1 MSKTHRS
8 VCRSGNNNILPA
20 VSSNNS
26 AVITDN
32 STSIHNRRIARSSN
46 WRGSTS
52 GVDEDSDGGG
62 GVNRPS
68 RTIPSKKR
76 NVQGDTVV
84 QNPSNLSRS
93 PHKFRDANEGS
104 RQDGSPIPGKGRLQ
118 SSQHSPAGR
127 VTSFQSRNNNYSSC
141 TGFGTTGTGNSGLGH
156 SPRGSSFSNSVCR
169 GGSRRGSRARPRSS
183 SSSSV
188 QHPSPSRSDA
198 VPNLPSQ
205 EKNANIPTPRYT
217 RTTNASPSP
226 VGLDKVENDEGCS
239 TPTALEECPFASSAK
254 ASVTVRAA
262 GETLVNQGG
271 EDVVDDGLLALDSE
285 TKVEDA
291 LLVGPEILPAVISSV
306 ASEGQAQDD
315 DEEKAIGVSPD
326 GRFLKFEE
334 EIGRG
339 SFKTVYRGLDTQT
352 GVAVAWCE
360 LQEKKL
366 NKTERLRFREEAEML
381 KGLQHPNIVRFY
393 DYWEVT
399 LTKRKYIVLVT
410 ELMTSGTLKT
420 YLRRFKKINPKVLK
434 SWCRQILKGLSF
446 LHSRSPPIIHRDLK
460 CDNIFITGT
469 TGSVKIGD
477 LGLATLKNRSFA
489 KSVIGTPEFMAPEMY
504 EEHYDESVD
513 VYAFGMCMLEMA
525 TSEYPYSECTG
536 PAQIYKKVISGVKPQ
551 SFEKVENPEIRD
563 IIEHCI
569 RLKREERPGIKD
581 LLNNEFFAEDC
592 GLRVELVSREEA
604 VASVASKVEFRL
616 RVLDPKKRSNKHKE
630 NEAIQFDF
638 DIINDNADEVSQE
651 MANSGL
657 IMEEDARV
665 VAKLIK
671 AQIQS
676 LTKEREERRQL
687 ASGQFHPLDAEVGEF
702 RDQQRDLTTGS
713 EFSPDSGYVT
723 VHQTDQISMSMQA
736 GNQQTSIVT
745 EITYL
750 PETSN
755 VVIAP
760 QRMESIQITEND
772 EQHVELGD
780 VSHSSVQQSLMQ
792 SHIAPQIPQ
801 PQSQPHSQLQTPNT
815 LSQSQSTGQIPM
827 QPLSQ
832 VHMQQLTP
840 LQIQPQT
847 QDQTQ
852 DQIQDQVSAGQYE
865 TMLENQHESSLRPFS
880 DPQQELLIS
889 DVLPQ
894 SDLKEHS
901 QMSADLKTEH
911 HGDLSSLP
919 HTVVST
925 QPQGLTQTTLLP
937 QLTSEDQIKLQSALE
952 LQPQTSQ
959 NQPQL
964 LPSLHETVNQTEL
977 QEKDGFRNVCHES
990 DVKLGASSDS
1000 QPQISSR
1007 NDQLLSH
1014 EACHV
1019 ISAPVGQ
1026 DIPTT
1031 ESHHQSYDTLSKD
1044 TENLQQ
1050 SRLTQVTVPL
1060 EQVQETMV
1068 KEEQHSDQLQPV
1080 YNTVTLAPS
1089 SSNVSHPTQVF
1100 HQASQIL
1107 PVGTVGSVNGVS
1119 GGYVGTFTPVFH
1131 PSGGTYVQATLRSP
1145 APQQQLYVATSLHQ
1159 TSAPVMLTQSSQS
1172 GQNALLEMTGTA
1184 TAPSL
1189 LQTMFPVPT
1198 LDGNLVVGP
1207 GAHGGMVL
1215 VQPAVPTQPHLRA
1228 QDSEAGQTGGEQSI
1242 NTVAADNVSC
1252 ASVQVCGATAGA
1264 ENVALASAQ
1273 PSSMLSSACGPP
1285 CVQMVQ
1291 TVGPQPQFFL
1301 VQQNSAYLVSDVG
1314 KVPKVAQYQSP
1325 SLTPIQ
1331 TPVPPSTPVPAS
1343 NTITPVFPDS
1353 THLSGQFQVN
1363 QGSPYLTPANCPQSA
1378 EAQGQ
1383 QLSSALKYH
1392 YDSPSLHQHPTS
1404 IPPVHI
1410 YTPSPESVDL
1420 QSVNREVNISRGLD
1434 VVCDTEPNR
1443 CLSIREDLKQAPVE
1457 NGSVSEIKLSNT
1469 GTSTPY
1475 GVGSEASSRRAS
1487 VDQDPIVLKCSA
1499 SPQLVESSEV
1509 GDHPTHSSQ
1518 TTVDS
1523 GVLSRADSTASDPA
1537 EALSSS
1543 IIAAAGGLGLV
1554 PETATE
1560 RRNRRTNQRKR
1571 NKAANDRG
1579 NRLTVLSI
1587 NHDGTNSSSE
1597 DSEKSSGS
1605 TSPSGSRGPTVE
1617 CQLETTRNKTV
1628 TFKFNCADYVP
1639 GDVAKNLVAENLLP
1653 ESQAELFTEMIQEI
1667 VRQVKADP
1675 SKLPVVSQCFPSDTS
1690 GSPVA
1695 HRPRERERDNDSV
1708 LDVGRRD
1715 EGLPLVGSAPNSPV
1729 HHRVSLTE
1737 QPSMSAISNIP
1748 PTAHFP
1754 VIKPAPVRKVSRFL
1768 VSTVADSTVSPTPIG
1783 TSLVKESSS
1792 IVEPKLPTSDAHLS
1806 MESSGK
1812 GSIARIGSES
1822 CLSPSIDKQ
1831 TRKISLPEPMSSATS
1846 EMDEASSQLTRSIP
1860 EKSYL
1865 YGDGDGAMGGT
1876 PVSGGTPI
1884 PGDSPGQH
1892 LTPENTVLPG
1902 QDGLHIKLTQQNSLE
1917 KQLGFQTDAAG
1928 PQTIEDLQQKLAQ
1941 LTSQPIEL
1949 GIGGTPPSHP
1959 ATPHMPLSYDTYMQ
1973 TLQQKLASI
1982 SMTGGTHVGPL
1993 SPHSTLHA
2001 SGMQGT
2007 LLPAALEV
2015 LQPSGG
2021 LIGLEGVSLLPSE
2034 QQLAVQQFASQP
2046 LQSVQSPLT
2055 AVVQPVTVLATTGQ
2069 NSPAAATLLQQVTVT
2084 PVGEVSGM
2092 SSGVMSPNQT
2102 SSRDEMHRP
2111 NRPRP
2116 VDLADLEQE
2125 LAKIHTGYR
2134 RDLQTHY
2141 LIGQSQQ
2148 VLPPPVLTTLHPLSM
2163 GAIPYTLHPLHA
2175 TTGQPPGPKDPSL
2188 AQVEAGAQAE
2198 TQDDNGQETESF
2210 QDSNAGNHPER
2221 RPSRFQVSIVPEDK
2235 PAEKERVK
2243 SVPSS
2248 MGASP
2253 IAPAT
2258 ATAVRK
2264 GRFSVVTH
2272 PDASLIGVRDTHAPA
2287 SSPIDATPPS
2297 PLDVSTAADPA
2308 LFHVLHMTN
2317 QQYPEQQWTTHQIS
2331 LIPKAQSQQA
2341 VQHTPPVYLVAP
2353 HESAVPQQLI
2363 TGSLLI
2369 PYSMSQTTPQSV
2381 PQLNPPSVSRGI
2393 PHGATTS
2400 VHHKLP
2406 QNIVPV
2412 KRPRAHT
2419 MESYRSGILR
2429 SHRREDGATSP
2440 TSPTSPTWYGSYSPE
2455 LYSSSPESAR
2465 GIQEPYHFNLH
2476 NITKFPSASD
2486 LVGNKEGKRSSKI
2499 PIPVKADRLGKYLPM
2514 NSPPR
2519 KTSMPG
2525 ISSTG
2530 SSHKFSTK
2538 CPCPTGSLSEFHSR
2552 SVSPPAPHRW
2562 TSHGDLSLSK
2572 DINLRLHYPS
2582 SERLQLS
2589 CSRITHHE
2597 GTKEAVNE
2605 RVRRRSM
2612 ENKYT
2617 YSDQHLAHHHPHKHQ
2632 SSGSEPWDILK
2643 ARMKQARSQEF
2654 LSARVSPDQEV
2665 PFFSTYRSRTPAPVP
2680 EPVAIPEEY
2689 EPVYHTVHAGM
2700 RPPVHLANWSQE
2712 EGQRPCL
2719 LHSHT
2724 SHANPCS
2731 RAPMPRFSSRSHPA
2745 PSLDSSL
2752 DTSTMGSDDLNRFS
2766 HRALLG
2772 YWQDITDDAPLEDN
2786 EEYRN
2791 LLRRQQIEL
2800 DAMQRRHREEVE
2812 KLRAQISAR
2821 HGKGQV
2827 GLGNIIGGPQ
2837 QVTAVQRLVSLSPH
2851 EAAAMLARPVFYQA
2865 LSPIHCQVGQ
2875 AGSLAGVAGVGAGAG
2890 GAGGGSMEDCLVYST
2905 APQSPVGSQTGS
2917 QYETLGASP
2926 PTSPAKGC
2934 QIPNGLQEATTAV
2947 AAAPQAGAAAGAAAK
2962 TEGSVLALQSGEG
2975 TGSGSGINLGA
2986 SPLTGLRALHIAAP
3000 TGYYFQPTSVA
3011 PLLQSGMRF
3020 VYGPPARQQVNS
3032 SNTVSNSSSIDL
3044 DSPPSSPS
3052 SNPKRT

>member
-1 MSKTHRS
+1 M
-8 VCRSGNNNILPA
+8 
-20 VSSNNS
+20 
-26 AVITDN
+26 
-32 STSIHNRRIARSSN
+32 
-46 WRGSTS
+46 
-52 GVDEDSDGGG
+52 
-62 GVNRPS
+62 
-68 RTIPSKKR
+68 
-76 NVQGDTVV
+76 
-84 QNPSNLSRS
+84 
-93 PHKFRDANEGS
+93 
-104 RQDGSPIPGKGRLQ
+104 
-118 SSQHSPAGR
+118 
-127 VTSFQSRNNNYSSC
+127 
-141 TGFGTTGTGNSGLGH
+141 
-156 SPRGSSFSNSVCR
+156 
-169 GGSRRGSRARPRSS
+169 
-183 SSSSV
+183 
-188 QHPSPSRSDA
+188 
-198 VPNLPSQ
+198 
-205 EKNANIPTPRYT
+205 
-217 RTTNASPSP
+217 
-226 VGLDKVENDEGCS
+226 
-239 TPTALEECPFASSAK
+239 
-254 ASVTVRAA
+254 
-262 GETLVNQGG
+262 
-271 EDVVDDGLLALDSE
+271 
-285 TKVEDA
+285 
-291 LLVGPEILPAVISSV
+291 
-306 ASEGQAQDD
+306 
-315 DEEKAIGVSPD
+315 
-326 GRFLKFEE
+326 
-334 EIGRG
+334 
-339 SFKTVYRGLDTQT
+339 
-352 GVAVAWCE
+352 
-360 LQEKKL
+360 
-366 NKTERLRFREEAEML
+366 
-381 KGLQHPNIVRFY
+381 
-393 DYWEVT
+393 
-399 LTKRKYIVLVT
+399 
-410 ELMTSGTLKT
+410 
-420 YLRRFKKINPKVLK
+420 K

-1242 NTVAADNVSC
+1242 NTVAADN
-1252 ASVQVCGATAGA
+1252 
-1264 ENVALASAQ
+1264 
-1273 PSSMLSSACGPP
+1273 
-1285 CVQMVQ
+1285 
-1291 TVGPQPQFFL
+1291 
-1301 VQQNSAYLVSDVG
+1301 
-1314 KVPKVAQYQSP
+1314 
-1325 SLTPIQ
+1325 
-1331 TPVPPSTPVPAS
+1331 
-1343 NTITPVFPDS
+1343 
-1353 THLSGQFQVN
+1353 
-1363 QGSPYLTPANCPQSA
+1363 
-1378 EAQGQ
+1378 
-1383 QLSSALKYH
+1383 
-1392 YDSPSLHQHPTS
+1392 
-1404 IPPVHI
+1404 
-1410 YTPSPESVDL
+1410 
-1420 QSVNREVNISRGLD
+1420 
-1434 VVCDTEPNR
+1434 
-1443 CLSIREDLKQAPVE
+1443 
-1457 NGSVSEIKLSNT
+1457 
-1469 GTSTPY
+1469 
-1475 GVGSEASSRRAS
+1475 
-1487 VDQDPIVLKCSA
+1487 
-1499 SPQLVESSEV
+1499 LVESSEV

-1708 LDVGRRD
+1708 LDVGRVRHASLTRQRSYKSSIKQHRRHRSRD

-2317 QQYPEQQWTTHQIS
+2317 QQYPEQ
-2331 LIPKAQSQQA
+2331 
-2341 VQHTPPVYLVAP
+2341 
-2353 HESAVPQQLI
+2353 
-2363 TGSLLI
+2363 
-2369 PYSMSQTTPQSV
+2369 
-2381 PQLNPPSVSRGI
+2381 
-2393 PHGATTS
+2393 
-2400 VHHKLP
+2400 
-2406 QNIVPV
+2406 
-2412 KRPRAHT
+2412 
-2419 MESYRSGILR
+2419 
-2429 SHRREDGATSP
+2429 
-2440 TSPTSPTWYGSYSPE
+2440 
-2455 LYSSSPESAR
+2455 
-2465 GIQEPYHFNLH
+2465 
-2476 NITKFPSASD
+2476 
-2486 LVGNKEGKRSSKI
+2486 
-2499 PIPVKADRLGKYLPM
+2499 
-2514 NSPPR
+2514 
-2519 KTSMPG
+2519 
-2525 ISSTG
+2525 
-2530 SSHKFSTK
+2530 
-2538 CPCPTGSLSEFHSR
+2538 
-2552 SVSPPAPHRW
+2552 
-2562 TSHGDLSLSK
+2562 
-2572 DINLRLHYPS
+2572 
-2582 SERLQLS
+2582 
-2589 CSRITHHE
+2589 
-2597 GTKEAVNE
+2597 
-2605 RVRRRSM
+2605 
-2612 ENKYT
+2612 
-2617 YSDQHLAHHHPHKHQ
+2617 
-2632 SSGSEPWDILK
+2632 
-2643 ARMKQARSQEF
+2643 
-2654 LSARVSPDQEV
+2654 
-2665 PFFSTYRSRTPAPVP
+2665 
-2680 EPVAIPEEY
+2680 
-2689 EPVYHTVHAGM
+2689 
-2700 RPPVHLANWSQE
+2700 
-2712 EGQRPCL
+2712 
-2719 LHSHT
+2719 
-2724 SHANPCS
+2724 
-2731 RAPMPRFSSRSHPA
+2731 
-2745 PSLDSSL
+2745 
-2752 DTSTMGSDDLNRFS
+2752 
-2766 HRALLG
+2766 
-2772 YWQDITDDAPLEDN
+2772 DITDDAPLEDN